1 MALSQKRS
9 SQMTCALMALQPAI
23 SGSPDAMNVVAGA
36 TIEQRISQPDEERG
50 RCKGSRASDPRKD
63 FSQYM
68 QPHKILSTSNAIS
81 FQRART
87 EPSEHRP
94 CRHGAMPS
102 LRSDFSRRGEILRA
116 SPVNVTTPSAVV

>member
-36 TIEQRISQPDEERG
+36 TIEQRISQPDEGRG

-63 FSQYM
+63 FSRYM
-68 QPHKILSTSNAIS
+68 QQHKIRSTSNAIS
-81 FQRART
+81 SQQERT

-94 CRHGAMPS
+94 Y
-102 LRSDFSRRGEILRA
+102 RRGVRSLPRRDVGDVANYCGLRL
-116 SPVNVTTPSAVV
+116 NIVTTPL